1 VGSFDC
7 LHSSGHNWKRRV
19 YFIRNKSIWIRFDL
33 EFLIT
38 RKRNKQ
44 MNNKII
50 SKEPTNNWPLV
61 VEMIDTADVNSNT
74 IFFSSRFV
82 SYFCVFFLSF
92 FLSYLFLIFSLLLL
106 FLILFLF
113 GSEGV
118 NDVSNR
124 IEIEFGSVST
134 RNASESVSKRKLFG
148 AKKIKRKR
156 KKKTKKTNQS
166 QKVYRKVMSLVFIV
180 KWLSR

>member
-1 VGSFDC
+1 MG
-7 LHSSGHNWKRRV
+7 
-19 YFIRNKSIWIRFDL
+19 
-33 EFLIT
+33 
-38 RKRNKQ
+38 
-44 MNNKII
+44 
-50 SKEPTNNWPLV
+50 V

-148 AKKIKRKR
+148 AKKIKKNKNA
-156 KKKTKKTNQS
+156 KKKKKKKEN
-166 QKVYRKVMSLVFIV
+166 K
-180 KWLSR
+180 